1 MTDGKV
7 LHGRIRQLAKA
18 DVPDVLRI
26 WNAAITE
33 GESTRSATP
42 LTADEVGALIFDV
55 PARFEAYCYETA
67 QAIVAWGGLT
77 RYHEREAYGAT
88 AELSIYVS
96 PQDRRRGIGR
106 ALARH
111 ALMRAQQLGFHA
123 IVVILQAEAVHTM
136 AWALRLGFRN
146 TGRLTGVLPIGSDWR
161 DVFIFHKLLLP

>member
-1 MTDGKV
+1 MTDGNL
-7 LHGRIRQLAKA
+7 LHGNIRPLEKT
-18 DVPDVLRI
+18 DIPDVLRI
-26 WNAAITE
+26 WNTAITH

-67 QAIVAWGGLT
+67 QALVGWGGLT

-88 AELSIYVS
+88 AELSIYLS
-96 PQDRRRGIGR
+96 PEYRHRGIGR

-111 ALMRAQQLGFHA
+111 ALMRARQLEFHA
-123 IVVILQAEAVHTM
+123 IVVILQAEQVHAM

-146 TGRLTGVLPIGSDWR
+146 TGRLTGVLPVGSDWR
-161 DVFIFHKLLLP
+161 DVFVFQKLL